1 MRLNGEP
8 DFMRSSTPLHHLS
21 KYALLGLVG
30 VCVVLFTGCIS
41 DRAGS
46 ALAGVMIGQ
55 AIAPMIGLS
64 LSVSEF
70 RQATQRWPTNY
81 AEFSAFLQQSGDAV
95 QLRQYD
101 RIDFTENSDGSLE
114 VYAVAPDLTNRMTLT
129 AKDTD
134 SK

>member
-1 MRLNGEP
+1 MR
-8 DFMRSSTPLHHLS
+8 HLT
-21 KYALLGLVG
+21 KYALLGLLG
-30 VCVVLFTGCIS
+30 FCVALFTGCIS

-46 ALAGVMIGQ
+46 ALAGVVIGQ

-114 VYAVAPDLTNRMTLT
+114 VYAVAPGLTNQMTLT
-129 AKDTD
+129 ATETD
-134 SK
+134 PK